1 MAAVEKVR
9 TFLGEVRAETK
20 KVSWPKRAELR
31 ESTMVVVVSVFII
44 TVFISIVDLALN
56 KTLNFLMTFGGR

>member
-1 MAAVEKVR
+1 MSAMEKVR
-9 TFLGEVRAETK
+9 TFLGEVRSETK

-31 ESTMVVVVSVFII
+31 ESTTVVVVSVFII

-56 KTLNFLMTFGGR
+56 KVLNFMMTVGSR

>member
-1 MAAVEKVR
+1 MAAVDKVR

-31 ESTMVVVVSVFII
+31 ESTTVVVVSVFII
-44 TVFISIVDLALN
+44 TVFISIIDLALN
-56 KTLNFLMTFGGR
+56 KALTFVMAVGGR